1 MNPRPH
7 AKTMR
12 RPTFCEEISMKNML
26 RFSPIFL
33 FALVAILLQADVRGG
48 DKKDKEKKLEDVV
61 VNDALT
67 NGDLRDKS
75 RTQSFCKTYT
85 FKMTE
90 GKRYQLDMKSKDVDS
105 YLRLEDPQGQ
115 QVAADDDSGG
125 FPDARITYRAPKT
138 GDYTIICTTFIPN
151 TTGKFTL
158 IVKHLDN

>member
-1 MNPRPH
+1 M
-7 AKTMR
+7 KT
-12 RPTFCEEISMKNML
+12 ML
-26 RFSPIFL
+26 RFGLIVL
-33 FALVAILLQADVRGG
+33 MALAATLMQADLRGG
-48 DKKDKEKKLEDVV
+48 EKKDKEKKPEDVV

-90 GKRYQLDMKSKDVDS
+90 GKSYQLDMKSKDLDS
-105 YLRLEDPQGQ
+105 YLRLEDPQGN

-125 FPDARITYRAPKT
+125 FPDARIVYRAPKT
-138 GDYTIICTTFIPN
+138 GDYTIICTTFVPN

-158 IVKHLDN
+158 IVKQLDK